1 MITVEAQGR
10 TFEFPDGTTNDQ
22 IGAALDEFFAQ
33 GSPAP
38 QDTGILE
45 TITGTQRTAALPQ
58 DVQQLPELASLTSPV
73 TTGDFG
79 SDIQI
84 AAGLLTS
91 FDEDD
96 RKDIIKNAVPDV
108 TFEEFEGTTVVNL
121 PNGQR
126 AVLNAAGL
134 STSDVL
140 AGIAQTL
147 SFVPAGGIA
156 SLGRNLAQRLTLGG
170 AASGA
175 TEAGLQTA
183 TQALGSEQGI
193 DEGQVAAATIF
204 GGASELAP
212 AAITGGRQLIEAAKK
227 EIPQQVSEAL
237 QQGRVFTSDLFP
249 PDTFIGA
256 NLQRLAEKIPV
267 VGTGNLR
274 STQQAERQ
282 QAARDFAGEFN
293 IDLDT
298 PFEEEIVSSAGRV
311 FDRARERASNL
322 RNQAVESLR
331 GGGNVETPQTREVI
345 EQEIARQEGL
355 GARADNALLTSLR
368 AIQNELSGNFQRIGD
383 IRTTVNHQITDIGRN
398 NSPIASGGDA
408 ALNNVR
414 RALTDD
420 MTTFARD
427 FSRRAR
433 RAGAEEDGRA
443 FNRWQASNRIF
454 AEGFENARDAQLK
467 KVLTKGE
474 ATPEVVLTTLRGG
487 KTSDLRR
494 LNNNLDAE
502 GRQAARQT
510 LLKEVFDKSGGLDE
524 INPTRLINELQRPNI
539 RKATNVFFTG
549 NAKKE
554 LEGFKTY
561 LDLTRRAQQAG
572 VVTATGQELLAP
584 GAALAAGIAPEIAI
598 PVLATVSGG
607 ARVFESPAVRDLMI
621 RLGQTEAR
629 EGQER
634 LLREFRPLILAES
647 RREKEE

>member
-193 DEGQVAAATIF
+193 DEGQVAAATIL